1 MRARFPLLLTTVAI
15 AFSSTAALAEDSG
28 SCMQDAFAIC
38 SQFIPDREGVA
49 SCLISNRSR
58 VSAGCRA
65 ALSHYNPR
73 SNPRTASVR

>member
-1 MRARFPLLLTTVAI
+1 MRACVPLLLTTMAI
-15 AFSSTAALAEDSG
+15 AFSSTAAPAEDSG

-38 SQFIPDREGVA
+38 SQFIPNREGVA

-65 ALSHYNPR
+65 ALAHFNPR
-73 SNPRTASVR
+73 TNPHTASVR